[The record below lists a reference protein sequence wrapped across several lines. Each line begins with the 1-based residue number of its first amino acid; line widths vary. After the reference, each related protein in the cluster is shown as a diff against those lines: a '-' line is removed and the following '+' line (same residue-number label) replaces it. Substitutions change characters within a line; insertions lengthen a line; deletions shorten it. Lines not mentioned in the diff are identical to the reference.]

1 MGYLTVKE
9 FSKIWGISERRI
21 NKLCSEN
28 RINGAI
34 KRGMIWNIPED
45 TVKPLDKRTNISR
58 ILKEQKKVLILNLNI
73 FFQDHI
79 NKFLDK
85 EGYVKEVINDI
96 SCFTNKENVK
106 RFLNNLD
113 KYYDGLIIFDIYD
126 EKIKKDIKELLIEE
140 VSKKMHCE
148 SSIVLVNSINNDDKL
163 EKKYSEKL
171 SEEIGVRINS
181 INLKLINQKNIL
193 FNYENVSE
201 NIVNYLVRYEN
212 VTGNN
217 VITNGGAFLLN
228 TDDRTD
234 DLSTGQFYKGITN
247 YFKGLKKGSVIWC
260 ASTMLEDEWTEEPLE
275 MNFRITNLDAANR
288 GVILDRI
295 FIFSK
300 KNINKFKKNN
310 NLKVYMQNNNVN
322 MLFVDLDEIQEK
334 EPELLKIVGNGWDG
348 IDNEALIVD
357 LPEGQEKRGY
367 ISVNKREVKKAY
379 ECFKKLKTFSKDLR
393 EILK

>member
-1 MGYLTVKE
+1 M
-9 FSKIWGISERRI
+9 
-21 NKLCSEN
+21 
-28 RINGAI
+28 
-34 KRGMIWNIPED
+34 
-45 TVKPLDKRTNISR
+45 
-58 ILKEQKKVLILNLNI
+58 KEQKKVLILNLNI